1 MNRMGQRALLAAA
14 WMAAVAFQPEVL
26 YSGGRR
32 DAEPV
37 DAQGDRNWSHSFD
50 IADKKQGTYNILVEG
65 RDSAG
70 NLSVAGP
77 INVYVDPKSD
87 LPIAVIANPLEGM
100 RVSGDLNIVGTCVD
114 DDGVAGVDVR
124 IDSGE
129 WVRASGGAFWSL
141 YLRSGEIPDGRRTI
155 QVRGV
160 DVNGLTGPTHAVSFD
175 MDRSRPGAS
184 LAAPKPGALVSGR
197 IELKG
202 TVTDDNAVVKVEYS
216 LDGGGSW
223 RSVSGKW
230 DKRRRQFPFSATI
243 DTRTLPDGPL
253 AVLIRAVDGV
263 GSVGMTPTLFVVDNT
278 RPIIAIHSPVPGEK
292 VDRSFTLMGTLTDD
306 VAVASLR
313 WWSGKLGGD
322 IALTPG
328 DPHWSVPLEL
338 PSAKGK
344 EAELFL
350 LAVDTIGNKRELRL
364 RLPLDLEVDR
374 PRLTIL
380 EPLTTEKAPA
390 KTDGSVAISGYARDD
405 DGIAAVEYKLDKG
418 APVRLE
424 TTGAFSLRLEGLAAG
439 KRLVEFWAVDLAG
452 NRGPSVRVYL
462 EDGGTAP
469 TLRIAEVVHGAGT
482 KDSRSEVFIPGME
495 LRPDA
500 GAALRLESG
509 GGLKSV
515 SLSYSFS
522 GREPRTLA
530 AKGASPVSF
539 LVPVPS
545 SPPYGSLEF
554 SAELLDAGGRRVSVS
569 SHLYL
574 TNYAA
579 VRGEPGFRFVDER
592 LGDDG
597 TVRFRPGGEALAGRF
612 LGAALESV
620 RFEGLAPGFRLS
632 MEGNRVLISPP
643 EQGVAGPIVLIAR
656 TDRGH
661 EFRSIPLRLVADAR
675 GPELMPEVP
684 ASPYLG
690 AKPLALSGRVSDP
703 SGPLSLA
710 YRILGPQGEVLSSG
724 EVPVSEGSDS
734 FSRNLET
741 VSLPEGP
748 LSLELAA
755 QDGVGNATRR
765 MLHFYKDTTPP
776 EVSFILPP
784 DGTTAAF
791 YVRDAGGMESV
802 SYGREGAYRTLEGSD
817 AFVIPIEEA
826 GLSVRAV
833 DRAGNERVLPVPAS
847 ESGAVLPPV
856 VSGAPAVELLSPLTV
871 GGRRTILLFR
881 IASDSEPV
889 QVSWSLGSK
898 RGVVEPRLLR
908 RHGSGDGASGGVYTG
923 AVVVEDYQSKA
934 GLSSAEVTIR
944 NAAGK
949 SAAAKAAFAYDG
961 GAAELP
967 ALSILDI
974 QEGAVLGTEVV
985 LTALGQATQGI
996 ASYSLVLD
1004 GKERLTAEGPGA
1016 ASFALSGLSVG
1027 PHTILLSATDRLGRE
1042 GPAIKRSF
1050 RVRGPEPSIGD
1061 LRVQRKAGSAELL
1074 NGGTA
1079 VVDGGTYL
1087 SGTVRSPNGTPT
1099 VELRFGATALSKV
1112 PIKRLPTGDF
1122 EFQVPVPKDLP
1133 FGETVLTVSSR
1144 DPAGGEGSRTL
1155 FFHRVAEVD
1164 EPLRFDAEGLY
1175 AADVRYDAAAAKV
1188 TFDTPDPLILRFVG
1202 RPIASVRLEPDQ
1214 TLVSASFQG
1223 SQVRLEPVREGVGS
1237 TASVV
1242 VRTVDGD
1249 EFSWGPVSL
1258 GVDRSDPEFT
1268 LEEPVQ
1274 DGWYRDVLPIVLSY
1288 APETGIVGLEWSLD
1302 GGERQVLSL
1311 EQDKARPELRKAAL
1325 TFPGADGGRVL
1336 RIRAVDGSG
1345 RSYEISRSVNR
1356 DTEAPT
1362 GKLVLPPEGSPVNG
1376 RISLSA
1382 RFSDAGRM
1390 AYLEFSRDGGSTWER
1405 GEERYALRRTV
1416 DLGAPV
1422 AAAAPDGARSAVP
1435 DVSRFRFRAV
1445 DAAGNSTELAA
1456 AFPVDAEADKP
1467 RVAIQLPEEGEV
1479 LRSDFAISGAVFDDD
1494 GVVAVHYRIGKGDF
1508 LRLAVEGNSFSIPLS
1523 LAEYADNEHSVEIF
1537 GEDMYGVLGDRASRT
1552 FKISKE
1558 EPKASV
1564 QVPALDT
1571 TVRGVIDVSGIA
1583 SDANGIEG
1591 VELSFDNAVTF
1602 NRVAG
1607 TEAWTYRLDTRSLKD
1622 GLHSVYLRP
1631 SDRYGTTGFYAALI
1645 SVDNTPPEV
1654 TLDLPSDLSVYRD
1667 TLPLSGRIS
1676 DAIGLYSC
1684 KAVVF
1689 RRGAQGEG
1697 DLRSFTLPLEPVVS
1711 EVLDMAGLPNGEY
1724 GVRIVARDRAGNET
1738 VSSRDFLLDGS
1749 FRGEYIALSSP
1760 VRGERISGKLRIQ
1773 GFLRAAETPSAV
1785 AVYAGDREIASGAPR
1800 PNGWFSLEV
1809 PELALAE
1816 GPHRL
1821 TPRFIAPDGRVVAG
1835 EAVDLIYAPTG
1846 PWIQA
1851 DTFESGDYLPARPW
1865 LRGRAG
1871 WSQGQADAELEAL
1884 ELAALPKEGDRR
1896 KAAADLRSGRLVESV
1911 EVSLDNGRTFRKA
1924 QGTENWKFRLETLDY
1939 PQGSLPLVVRM
1950 RLKNG
1955 ETAVAKPLLY
1965 LDKAPPSVAILAPA
1979 EGGRFNGTLPVYGI
1993 ASDDVDLASVR
2004 LALRDGDKAGYEVP
2018 AFIQGL
2024 YLEGGF
2030 LGDTIYNGGL
2040 GLTFFDDTVKLQ
2052 VSYGATPEEYNGVR
2066 QRFFGNVVSGKLLAN
2081 VAALPFSYLLGPD
2094 WSFLSA
2100 NLAVGAKF
2108 SYFSETS
2115 GGTPLML
2122 SAVVAQLEF
2131 PKFTLAKLDA
2141 FSAYSLY
2148 TEFQAWFISAEVD
2161 GGIAYRISVGARV
2174 GVF

>member
-1 MNRMGQRALLAAA
+1 M
-14 WMAAVAFQPEVL
+14 
-26 YSGGRR
+26 
-32 DAEPV
+32 

-87 LPIAVIANPLEGM
+87 LPVAVIANPLSGM

-114 DDGVAGVDVR
+114 DDGVSGVDLR

-155 QVRGV
+155 EVRGV
-160 DVNGLTGPTHAVSFD
+160 DVNGLEGPVHAVSFD
-175 MDRSRPGAS
+175 MDSSRPGAS
-184 LAAPKPGALVSGR
+184 VSAPRPGALVAGR

-202 TVTDDNAVVKVEYS
+202 VVTDDNAVVKVEYS

-223 RSVSGKW
+223 RSVKGKW
-230 DKRRRQFPFSATI
+230 DKRRKQYPFSAPI

-253 AVLIRAVDGV
+253 AVLIRAEDGV

-278 RPIIAIHSPVPGEK
+278 RPTIAVLSPGPDEK
-292 VDRSFTLMGTLTDD
+292 VDRSFTLMGTVTDD
-306 VAVASLR
+306 VAVASLTWR
-313 WWSGKLGGD
+313 SGKLGGD

-328 DPHWSVPLEL
+328 DPHWSIPLEL

-350 LAVDTIGNKRELRL
+350 LAVDTIGNKRELRV
-364 RLPLDLEVDR
+364 RLPLDLEADR
-374 PRLTIL
+374 PRITVL
-380 EPLTTEKAPA
+380 EPLTTEKTPA
-390 KTDGSVAISGYARDD
+390 KTGGSVTISGYARDD
-405 DGIAAVEYKLDKG
+405 DGIAAVEYRLEKG

-424 TTGAFSLRLEGLAAG
+424 TTGAFTLSLEGLAAG
-439 KRLVEFWAVDLAG
+439 KRSVELWAVDLAG
-452 NRGPSVRVYL
+452 SRGPSVRVHL
-462 EDGGTAP
+462 EDAGTAP
-469 TLRIAEVVHGAGT
+469 TLRIAEVVYGAGT
-482 KDSRSEVFIPGME
+482 KDARSEAFVPGME

-500 GAALRLESG
+500 GASLRLESG
-509 GGLKSV
+509 GGLKSA

-522 GREPRTLA
+522 GREPQTLA
-530 AKGASPVSF
+530 AKGASPASF

-545 SPPYGSLEF
+545 SPPYGALEF
-554 SAELLDAGGRRVSVS
+554 SAELLDSGGRKVSVA

-592 LGDDG
+592 LEDDG
-597 TVRFRPGGEALAGRF
+597 TVRFGAGGEALSGRF
-612 LGAALESV
+612 VGAVPASV
-620 RFEGLAPGFRLS
+620 LIEGEAPGFRLS
-632 MEGNRVLISPP
+632 LEGDRVILEPP
-643 EQGVAGPIVLIAR
+643 EQGVAGPVVLVAR

-661 EFRSIPLRLVADAR
+661 EFRSRPLRLVADAR
-675 GPELMPEVP
+675 GPELLPEVP

-690 AKPLALSGRVSDP
+690 TEPLALTGRISDP
-703 SGPLSLA
+703 SGPLALS
-710 YRILGPQGEVLSSG
+710 YRILGPLGEALSSG
-724 EVPVSEGSDS
+724 EVPISEGSES
-734 FSRNLET
+734 FSLNLET
-741 VSLPEGP
+741 ASLPEGP
-748 LSLELAA
+748 LSVELAA
-755 QDGVGNATRR
+755 RDGAGNASLRT
-765 MLHFYKDTTPP
+765 LHFFKDTSPP
-776 EVSFILPP
+776 EVSFILSPDGP

-791 YVRDAGGMESV
+791 YVRDSGGLGSV
-802 SYGREGAYRTLEGSD
+802 SYGRDGDFRDLEGAD
-817 AFVIPIEEA
+817 AFVVPIEGE
-826 GLSVRAV
+826 GFQVRAV
-833 DRAGNERVLPVPAS
+833 DRAGNERILPVPAS
-847 ESGAVLPPV
+847 EAGAALPSV
-856 VSGAPAVELLSPLTV
+856 VPGAPAVEILSPLAAA
-871 GGRRTILLFR
+871 GRRTILLFR
-881 IASDSEPV
+881 IASDAEPV

-898 RGVVEPRLLR
+898 RGVMESGLLR
-908 RHGSGDGASGGVYTG
+908 RRGGGDGASGGVYTG
-923 AVVVEDYQSKA
+923 AVVVEDYQAKA
-934 GLSSAEVTIR
+934 GPASAAVTVK

-949 SAAAKAAFAYDG
+949 SALAKAAFSYDG

-967 ALSILDI
+967 SLTVPDV
-974 QEGAVLGTEVV
+974 QEGAVLGTEATV
-985 LTALGQATQGI
+985 TALGRAPQGI
-996 ASYSLVLD
+996 ASYTLVLD
-1004 GKERLTAEGPGA
+1004 GKERLSAEGPGA

-1027 PHTILLSATDRLGRE
+1027 PHTIVLTATDRLGNE
-1042 GPAIKRSF
+1042 GPVVKRSF
-1050 RVRGPEPSIGD
+1050 RVRGADPSIGD
-1061 LRVQRKAGSAELL
+1061 LRVQRKSGSAELL

-1079 VVDGGTYL
+1079 VVDGGTLL
-1087 SGTVRSPNGTPT
+1087 SGTVRAPNGAPV
-1099 VELRFGATALSKV
+1099 VELRFGETAVPKV
-1112 PIKRLPTGDF
+1112 PVKRLAAGEF
-1122 EFQVPVPKDLP
+1122 SFQVPVPKELP
-1133 FGETVLTVSSR
+1133 FGETVLTATAR
-1144 DPAGGEGSRTL
+1144 DPAGGEGRRTL
-1155 FFHRVAEVD
+1155 FFHRVAETD
-1164 EPLRFDAEGLY
+1164 DPLRFDAEGLY
-1175 AADVRYDAAAAKV
+1175 AADLRYDQAAAKV

-1202 RPIASVRLEPDQ
+1202 RPIDSVRLEPAGG
-1214 TLVSASFQG
+1214 LVSASFQD
-1223 SQVRLEPVREGVGS
+1223 SQVRLEPTEEGIGS
-1237 TASVV
+1237 PASVV

-1249 EFSWGPVSL
+1249 EFSWGPVSFV
-1258 GVDRSDPEFT
+1258 VDRSDPEFT

-1274 DGWYRDVLPIVLSY
+1274 DGWYRDVLPIALSY
-1288 APETGIVGLEWSLD
+1288 APESGIERLEWSLD
-1302 GGERQVLSL
+1302 GGERQVLAL
-1311 EQDKARPELRKAAL
+1311 EQDEARPELRRAAL
-1325 TFPGADGGRVL
+1325 PFPGTDGGRL
-1336 RIRAVDGSG
+1336 LSIRAVDGSG
-1345 RSYEISRSVNR
+1345 RSTEISRSVNR
-1356 DTEAPT
+1356 DTEAPS
-1362 GKLVLPPEGSPVNG
+1362 GAMVLPPEGASVNG

-1382 RFSDAGRM
+1382 RFLDSGRM
-1390 AYLEFSRDGGSTWER
+1390 AYLEFSSDGGSTWER
-1405 GEERYALRRTV
+1405 GEERFALSRTV
-1416 DLGAPV
+1416 DLGAAPADTAPADASSGDPAGPP
-1422 AAAAPDGARSAVP
+1422 AAAASGAADEAQAAVP

-1445 DAAGNSTELAA
+1445 DAAGNSAELSA

-1479 LRSDFAISGAVFDDD
+1479 LRSDFAVSGAVFDDD
-1494 GVVAVHYRIGKGDF
+1494 GVVAVHYRIGEGEF

-1523 LAEYADNEHSVEIF
+1523 LADSEDNEHTVEIY

-1552 FKISKE
+1552 FRISKE
-1558 EPKASV
+1558 EPKAAV
-1564 QVPALDT
+1564 LVPALDT
-1571 TVRGVIDVSGIA
+1571 TVRGVIDVSGTA

-1607 TEAWTYRLDTRSLKD
+1607 TEAWTYRLDTRNLKD

-1631 SDRYGTTGFYAALI
+1631 ADRYGTTGFYAALI

-1667 TLPLSGRIS
+1667 TLPLSGRLS
-1676 DAIGLYSC
+1676 DAVALHSC
-1684 KAVVF
+1684 EAVVF
-1689 RRGAQGEG
+1689 RRGAQGDA

-1711 EVLDMAGLPNGEY
+1711 EVLDLAGLPDGEY

-1760 VRGERISGKLRIQ
+1760 VRGERLSGKLRIQ

-1785 AVYAGDREIASGAPR
+1785 AVYAGDREIVSGAPR
-1800 PNGWFSLEV
+1800 PNGWFSLDV

-1816 GPHRL
+1816 GPHSL
-1821 TPRFIAPDGRVVAG
+1821 TPRFVSADGRVVEG
-1835 EAVDLIYAPTG
+1835 ETVDLIYAPTG

-1851 DTFESGDYLPARPW
+1851 DTFESGDYVPARPW

-1871 WSQGQADAELEAL
+1871 WAQGRADAEREAL
-1884 ELAALPKEGDRR
+1884 ELAALPKEGDRK
-1896 KAAADLRSGRLVESV
+1896 KAAADLRSGRAVEAV
-1911 EVSLDNGRTFRKA
+1911 ELSLDNGRTFRKA
-1924 QGTENWKFRLETLDY
+1924 QGAEDWKFRLETPEY
-1939 PQGSLPLVVRM
+1939 PQGPLPLVVRV

-1955 ETAVAKPLLY
+1955 ETAVTRPLLN
-1965 LDKAPPSVAILAPA
+1965 LDKTPPSVAILAPA

-1993 ASDDVDLASVR
+1993 ASDDVELDSVR

-2030 LGDTIYNGGL
+2030 LGDTMYNGGL

-2052 VSYGATPEEYNGVR
+2052 VSYGSTPEEYNGVR

-2081 VAALPFSYLLGPD
+2081 VATLPFSYLLGPD

-2115 GGTPLML
+2115 SGTPLML
-2122 SAVVAQLEF
+2122 SSVVAQLEF

-2141 FSAYSLY
+2141 FSSYSLY

-2161 GGIAYRISVGARV
+2161 GGVAFRLSMGARV